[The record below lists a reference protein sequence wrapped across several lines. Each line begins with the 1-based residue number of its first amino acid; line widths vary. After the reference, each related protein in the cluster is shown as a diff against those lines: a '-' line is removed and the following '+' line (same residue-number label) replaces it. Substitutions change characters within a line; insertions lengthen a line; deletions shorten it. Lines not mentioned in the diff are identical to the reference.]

1 MSLLKTMAGMATVIG
16 STLTKGMNGQAG
28 GGPLKSGAVNKAL
41 SNMNK
46 SGYGAKISKAVRPSK

>member
-1 MSLLKTMAGMATVIG
+1 MSLLKVAANMGAGLAAAARNVMH
-16 STLTKGMNGQAG
+16 GQAG